1 MQQPLKTYIAM
12 GKVINKKERKIVTS
26 DGQILIHR
34 TTTVL
39 CPNGRYRY
47 PEEYFD
53 ATPGAVKIS
62 KQERDAIR
70 IPGYKMLI

>member
-1 MQQPLKTYIAM
+1 MR
-12 GKVINKKERKIVTS
+12 KVVNKKERKIVTS
-26 DGQILIHR
+26 DGQIFIHR
-34 TTTVL
+34 ITTVMR
-39 CPNGRYRY
+39 PNGRYRY